1 MIDPVV
7 REFTAADEPAVCELA
22 EIARESIR
30 EARGGARWTETHP
43 LPDWT
48 NPDLS
53 VLVADL
59 DGVVV
64 GYLVGRLRS
73 GDVLM
78 VDEVF
83 VLEEARELGFGD
95 ALVEE
100 IQQIGRRKGARRM
113 EAEALPGD
121 RDTKNLWERA
131 GITARLIT
139 VSVEL

>member
-7 REFTAADEPAVCELA
+7 REFAAADETAVRELA

-30 EARGGARWTETHP
+30 EARGGARWIETHP

-59 DGVVV
+59 DGLVV
-64 GYLVGRLRS
+64 GYLVGRLSS

-100 IQQIGRRKGARRM
+100 IQQIGRRRGARRM

>member
-7 REFTAADEPAVCELA
+7 REFTAADEVVLDELA
-22 EIARESIR
+22 ALARESIR
-30 EARGGARWTETHP
+30 EARGGARWIETHP
-43 LPDWT
+43 MPIWNDS
-48 NPDLS
+48 DVV

-59 DGVVV
+59 DGVVI
-64 GYLVGRLRS
+64 GYLAARMGSDQVM
-73 GDVLM
+73 DVE
-78 VDEVF
+78 EVF
-83 VLEEARELGFGD
+83 VLEQAREVGFGD

-100 IQQIGRRKGARRM
+100 IQRVARQRGAKRL

-139 VSVEL
+139 VSVDL

>member
-7 REFTAADEPAVCELA
+7 REFTAADEVALDELA
-22 EIARESIR
+22 ALARESIR
-30 EARGGARWTETHP
+30 EARGGARWIETHP
-43 LPDWT
+43 IPNWNDPDVV
-48 NPDLS
+48 

-59 DGVVV
+59 DGVVI
-64 GYLVGRLRS
+64 GYLAARMGSDQV
-73 GDVLM
+73 M
-78 VDEVF
+78 QVDEVF
-83 VLEEARELGFGD
+83 VLEQAREVGFGD

-100 IQQIGRRKGARRM
+100 IQRLARQRGAKRL

-139 VSVEL
+139 VSVDL

>member
-7 REFTAADEPAVCELA
+7 REFTAADEVALDELA
-22 EIARESIR
+22 ALARESIR
-30 EARGGARWTETHP
+30 EARGGARWIETHP
-43 LPDWT
+43 LPNWND
-48 NPDLS
+48 PDVV

-59 DGVVV
+59 DGVVI
-64 GYLVGRLRS
+64 GYLAARMGSDQVME
-73 GDVLM
+73 VN
-78 VDEVF
+78 EVF
-83 VLEEARELGFGD
+83 VLEQAREVGFGD

-100 IQQIGRRKGARRM
+100 IQCLARQRGAKRL

-139 VSVEL
+139 VSVDL

>member
-7 REFTAADEPAVCELA
+7 REFAAADEAVVRELA

-30 EARGGARWTETHP
+30 EARGGARWIETHP

-64 GYLVGRLRS
+64 GYLVGRLSS

-83 VLEEARELGFGD
+83 VLKEARELGFGD

-100 IQQIGRRKGARRM
+100 IQQIGRRRGARRM

>member
-22 EIARESIR
+22 EIARESVR
-30 EARGGARWTETHP
+30 EARGGARWIETHP
-43 LPDWT
+43 LPDLT

-59 DGVVV
+59 DGLVV
-64 GYLVGRLRS
+64 GYLVGRLS
-73 GDVLM
+73 SADVLM

-100 IQQIGRRKGARRM
+100 IQQIGRRRGARRM

>member
-7 REFTAADEPAVCELA
+7 REFTAADETAVRELA

-30 EARGGARWTETHP
+30 EARGGARWIETHP

-59 DGVVV
+59 DGLVV
-64 GYLVGRLRS
+64 GYLVGRLS
-73 GDVLM
+73 SADVLM

-100 IQQIGRRKGARRM
+100 IQQIGRRRGARRM

>member
-7 REFTAADEPAVCELA
+7 REFTAADEPAVRELA

-30 EARGGARWTETHP
+30 EARGGARWIETHP
-43 LPDWT
+43 PPDLT

-59 DGVVV
+59 DGLVV
-64 GYLVGRLRS
+64 GYLVGRLSS

-100 IQQIGRRKGARRM
+100 IQQIGRRRGARRM

>member
-7 REFTAADEPAVCELA
+7 REFTAADEVALDELA
-22 EIARESIR
+22 ALARESIR
-30 EARGGARWTETHP
+30 EARGGARWIETHP
-43 LPDWT
+43 IPNWNDPDVV
-48 NPDLS
+48 

-59 DGVVV
+59 DGVVI
-64 GYLVGRLRS
+64 GYLAARMGSDQV
-73 GDVLM
+73 M
-78 VDEVF
+78 QVDEVF
-83 VLEEARELGFGD
+83 VLEQAREVGFGD

-100 IQQIGRRKGARRM
+100 IQRVARQRGAKRL

-139 VSVEL
+139 VSVDL

>member
-7 REFTAADEPAVCELA
+7 REFTAADEAVVRELA

-30 EARGGARWTETHP
+30 EARGGARWIETHP

-59 DGVVV
+59 DGLVV
-64 GYLVGRLRS
+64 GYLVGRLSS

-100 IQQIGRRKGARRM
+100 IQQIGRRRGARRM

>member
-7 REFTAADEPAVCELA
+7 REFTAADEVALDELA
-22 EIARESIR
+22 ALARESIR
-30 EARGGARWTETHP
+30 EARGGARWIETHP
-43 LPDWT
+43 IPNWNDPDVV
-48 NPDLS
+48 

-59 DGVVV
+59 DGVVI
-64 GYLVGRLRS
+64 GYLAARMG
-73 GDVLM
+73 GDQVM
-78 VDEVF
+78 QVDEVF
-83 VLEEARELGFGD
+83 VLEQARVVGFGD

-100 IQQIGRRKGARRM
+100 IQRLARERGAKRL

-139 VSVEL
+139 VSVDL

>member
-7 REFTAADEPAVCELA
+7 RELAAADEAVVRELA
-22 EIARESIR
+22 EVARESIR
-30 EARGGARWTETHP
+30 EARGGARWIETHP

-64 GYLVGRLRS
+64 GYLVGRLSS

-100 IQQIGRRKGARRM
+100 IQQIGRRRGARRM

>member
-7 REFTAADEPAVCELA
+7 REFAAADEAVVRELA

-30 EARGGARWTETHP
+30 EARGGARWIETHP

-64 GYLVGRLRS
+64 GYLVGRLSS

-100 IQQIGRRKGARRM
+100 IQQIGRRRGARRM

>member
-7 REFTAADEPAVCELA
+7 REFAAADEAAVRELA

-30 EARGGARWTETHP
+30 EARGGARWIETHP

-53 VLVADL
+53 VLVAEL

-64 GYLVGRLRS
+64 GYLVGRLSS

-100 IQQIGRRKGARRM
+100 IQQIGRRRGARRM

>member
-7 REFTAADEPAVCELA
+7 REFAAADEAAVRELA

-30 EARGGARWTETHP
+30 EARGGARWIETHP

-59 DGVVV
+59 DGLVV
-64 GYLVGRLRS
+64 GYLVGRLSS

-100 IQQIGRRKGARRM
+100 IQQIGRRRGARRM

>member
-7 REFTAADEPAVCELA
+7 REFTAADEAAVRVLA
-22 EIARESIR
+22 DSARESVR
-30 EARGGARWTETHP
+30 EARGGARWIETHP
-43 LPDWT
+43 LPEWT
-48 NPDLS
+48 NPELS

-59 DGVVV
+59 DGLVV
-64 GYLVGRLRS
+64 GYLVGRLSS
-73 GDVLM
+73 GNVLM

-95 ALVEE
+95 ALVEK
-100 IQQIGRRKGARRM
+100 IQQIGRQRGARRM

>member
-7 REFTAADEPAVCELA
+7 REFAAADEAAVRELA
-22 EIARESIR
+22 EIARDSIR
-30 EARGGARWTETHP
+30 EARGGARWIETHP

-64 GYLVGRLRS
+64 GYLVGRLSS

-100 IQQIGRRKGARRM
+100 IQQIGRRRGARRM

>member
-1 MIDPVV
+1 VIDPVV
-7 REFTAADEPAVCELA
+7 REFTAADEAVVRELA

-30 EARGGARWTETHP
+30 EARGGARWIETHP

-100 IQQIGRRKGARRM
+100 IQQIGRRRGARRM

>member
-7 REFTAADEPAVCELA
+7 REFAAADEAAVRELA

-30 EARGGARWTETHP
+30 EARGGARWIETHP

-64 GYLVGRLRS
+64 GYLVGRLSS

-100 IQQIGRRKGARRM
+100 IQQIGRQRGARRM

>member
-7 REFTAADEPAVCELA
+7 REFAAADEAVVRELA
-22 EIARESIR
+22 EVARESIR
-30 EARGGARWTETHP
+30 EARGGSRWIETHP

-64 GYLVGRLRS
+64 GYLVGRLSS

-100 IQQIGRRKGARRM
+100 IQQIGRRRGARRM

>member
-1 MIDPVV
+1 VIDPVV
-7 REFTAADEPAVCELA
+7 REFAAADEAVVRELA
-22 EIARESIR
+22 EVARESIR
-30 EARGGARWTETHP
+30 EARGGARWIETHP

-64 GYLVGRLRS
+64 GYLVGRLSS

-100 IQQIGRRKGARRM
+100 IQQIGRRRGARRM

>member
-1 MIDPVV
+1 
-7 REFTAADEPAVCELA
+7 
-22 EIARESIR
+22 
-30 EARGGARWTETHP
+30 
-43 LPDWT
+43 
-48 NPDLS
+48 
-53 VLVADL
+53 
-59 DGVVV
+59 
-64 GYLVGRLRS
+64 
-73 GDVLM
+73 M

-100 IQQIGRRKGARRM
+100 IQRIGRQRGAQRM